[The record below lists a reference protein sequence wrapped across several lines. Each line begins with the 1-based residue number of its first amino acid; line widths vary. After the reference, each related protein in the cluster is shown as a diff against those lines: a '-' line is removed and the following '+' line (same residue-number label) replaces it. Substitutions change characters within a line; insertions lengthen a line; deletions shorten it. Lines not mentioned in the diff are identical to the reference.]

1 MNRVTVIVALC
12 VMGLGCG
19 GEYPTGTGGGGG
31 GGFGGG
37 GFGGGSFGGGV
48 GAGGGGGT
56 ATCGPQNCTGCCF
69 NGACQPGSTAAGCGK
84 MGAACAACGASQI
97 CRVDQSCGV
106 DPESTWRVQ
115 PTAAQIA
122 SSNNGTSWD
131 GDSSAPDPMVI
142 MTCADQT
149 APTIAP
155 EVSNTYQ
162 PRWTT
167 GGCTAKAKDLLRA
180 GWSFQVYDVDA
191 LVDDTITGSL
201 VVTITEQ
208 TFASGTISLQA
219 SGGMQSMTVTLTK
232 Q

>member
-1 MNRVTVIVALC
+1 MQRGATVVAMC
-12 VMGLGCG
+12 VVMFGCG
-19 GEYPTGTGGGGG
+19 SEFPTGTGGGG

-37 GFGGGSFGGGV
+37 GGGFGGGT
-48 GAGGGGGT
+48 GAS
-56 ATCGPQNCTGCCF
+56 CGPQNCTGCCF

-84 MGAACAACGASQI
+84 MGAACSVCGASQI
-97 CRVDQSCGV
+97 CRTDQSCGV

-131 GDSSAPDPMVI
+131 GDGSAPDPMVV
-142 MTCADQT
+142 MSCADQT
-149 APTIAP
+149 ASTTAP

-201 VVTITEQ
+201 VFTITERD
-208 TFASGTISLQA
+208 FSSGGFSLSA
-219 SGGMQSMTVTLTK
+219 SGGMQSMSVSLTK

>member
-1 MNRVTVIVALC
+1 
-12 VMGLGCG
+12 
-19 GEYPTGTGGGGG
+19 
-31 GGFGGG
+31 
-37 GFGGGSFGGGV
+37 
-48 GAGGGGGT
+48 
-56 ATCGPQNCTGCCF
+56 
-69 NGACQPGSTAAGCGK
+69 
-84 MGAACAACGASQI
+84 
-97 CRVDQSCGV
+97 V

-131 GDSSAPDPMVI
+131 GDGSAPDPMVV
-142 MTCADQT
+142 MSCADQT
-149 APTIAP
+149 ASTTAP

-201 VVTITEQ
+201 VFTITERD
-208 TFASGTISLQA
+208 FSSGGFSLSA
-219 SGGMQSMTVTLTK
+219 SGGMQSMSVSLTK